1 MQISRLELYE
11 LISKSPLSKVA
22 PSLGI
27 SATTLAEICRRHNVP
42 YPGSGYWTRKS
53 LGQTVMLDPLPPD
66 CSSEGQPI
74 DIEPA
79 KPRALRAGRRTTDA
93 IADTPKTEQT
103 APAIVVPIVKE
114 RPIKPHPMIAKW
126 IADREHR
133 RREATASREP
143 WRIKTAP
150 APLSDIDRRRHALL
164 DALFQALED
173 KGAKISEAE
182 KGLLRVTIDGEKI
195 DFQIREKNRQVK
207 VSPEDRR
214 NSYLSQELVGTGKLV
229 FAIRT
234 YLRGPHNEE
243 WRETDSNPLESQ
255 LPKIV
260 DRLFEGARI
269 LKAWHV
275 EQEQERER
283 WRQEAARRAE
293 RERLARLEQKRR
305 EKLGEIA
312 HNWLRA
318 SQIRDVLV
326 AIKSKS
332 FPTEKD
338 VCGKSLAEWMAW
350 AEAAA
355 DALDAT
361 RDGAEGLFSIIG
373 NVKVEQGRG

>member
-11 LISKSPLSKVA
+11 LVSKSPLSKVA

-27 SATTLAEICRRHNVP
+27 SATTLAEICRKHNVP

-53 LGQTVMLDPLPPD
+53 LGQTVMLDSLPPD
-66 CSSEGQPI
+66 SEEQPI
-74 DIEPA
+74 DIEPS
-79 KPRALRAGRRTTDA
+79 KPRLLPAEGRTTDA
-93 IADTPKTEQT
+93 IVEAAKSTEPT

-114 RPIKPHPMIAKW
+114 RPIKPHPIIAKW
-126 IADREHR
+126 IADRERR
-133 RREATASREP
+133 RREATASRDP
-143 WRIKTAP
+143 WRIKMAP
-150 APLSDIDRRRHALL
+150 APLSDIDRRRHTLL
-164 DALFQALED
+164 DALFRSLED

-243 WRETDSNPLESQ
+243 WRETSNSALESQ

-275 EQEQERER
+275 EQEQEQER

-293 RERLARLEQKRR
+293 RERLAKQEQRRR
-305 EKLGEIA
+305 EKLGELA
-312 HNWLRA
+312 RNWLTA
-318 SQIRDVLV
+318 SRIRDFLA

-332 FPTEKD
+332 FPSEKE
-338 VCGKSLAEWMAW
+338 VHGKSLAEWMAW

-361 RDGAEGLFSIIG
+361 QDGAEGLFSIIG
-373 NVKVEQGRG
+373 GVKVEQGWG